1 MALLIA
7 IMFVSASAE
16 LAYALVNLSAMPV
29 FIKDTA
35 HLPARWI
42 GIIGTSFL
50 LTEGALK
57 GPMGALGDR
66 IGRKPLILAGPIL
79 STFTALLTP
88 LVHNPYALVCL
99 RVLDGVGA
107 AALWPAVFSLIGD
120 HVPEERRATAMSL
133 FNVAYIFGIAVG
145 PSLGGNVNHWART
158 SMHMSPAHSK
168 EASFYLAAILF
179 GLTTIAAII
188 FVPKLQPTSGEGHGS
203 GESIH
208 LDELKAML
216 KRIPM
221 TLLMTFVTF
230 LGIGFIMLYIK
241 TFALER
247 DGPFHMTEQSYGNTL
262 VLPALLIGALSVP
275 MGKIGDK
282 IGKALA
288 VKTGIGMCMAAYWL
302 LLLFPSHLTLILLGT
317 LIGTGFSLAFPA
329 WMALVTEQ
337 SGSNQ
342 RGAVV
347 GAVATAQGVGAITGS
362 SFSAWLYP
370 LGMVRLGPLHL
381 PAHSLPFLMCG
392 IALIG
397 SFLLALFTLHA
408 PRVNQSESESMG

>member
-1 MALLIA
+1 M
-7 IMFVSASAE
+7 
-16 LAYALVNLSAMPV
+16 
-29 FIKDTA
+29 
-35 HLPARWI
+35 
-42 GIIGTSFL
+42 
-50 LTEGALK
+50 
-57 GPMGALGDR
+57 
-66 IGRKPLILAGPIL
+66 

-145 PSLGGNVNHWART
+145 PSLGGNINHWARADL
-158 SMHMSPAHSK
+158 HMSLAHSK
-168 EASFYLAAILF
+168 EASFYLAAVLF
-179 GLTTIAAII
+179 ALTTIATII
-188 FVPKLQPTSGEGHGS
+188 FVPKLTPVTGKDGHT

-241 TFALER
+241 TYAMEPG
-247 DGPFHMTEQSYGNTL
+247 GPFHMTERGYGNTL
-262 VLPALLIGALSVP
+262 VLPALFIGVLSVP
-275 MGKIGDK
+275 MGKLGDK

-288 VKTGIGMCMAAYWL
+288 VKAGIGLCMVAYWL
-302 LLLFPSHLTLILLGT
+302 LLLFPSHLTLIGLGT

-337 SGSNQ
+337 AGSSQ

-370 LGMVRLGPLHL
+370 LGAIALGPLTL

-392 IALIG
+392 LALIG

-408 PRVNQSESESMG
+408 PRPTQLESESMG